1 MGVWRFVRYWLY
13 IGHRW
18 LGIVTCLLFVAWFV
32 SGLVMSYVGYPEL
45 KAGQRLEGLPRI
57 DWGAVRV
64 APDEALS
71 TLSLTHYPREMRI
84 EMLTDEPVYRI
95 TDWDGTRHTV
105 SARDQRRLEVAT
117 PEQAAA
123 VAAYFSGARPRQQ
136 ETIERDQWTVPE
148 RYRLL
153 RPLNKVHM
161 DDRAGTVVY
170 VSARTGEVVLATT
183 RWQRFWNW
191 LGSVPHWIYFTE
203 LRANQPL
210 WRQVNLWVSGP
221 AILIA
226 VSGIWIGILRIR
238 LQRRYPHGTMSPYHG
253 WKLWHHWAGLVGGAF
268 LLTWILSGWL
278 SVNPNQWLSGGSPS
292 REQLLDYSGHSQ
304 SSFDSQWSAIER
316 NALAGAKQ
324 LQFIHFAGQ
333 PLLLVIRGE
342 HYRGLLDAHTGEP
355 TTLSDEAVAVA
366 ARRLMPANSAIEQQR
381 LVEGDSYWYSH
392 HEQRPLP
399 VLRVTF
405 DDPEHS
411 SFYLDPVTGAVL
423 DFVDDGARRYRWWFN
438 ALHRLDF
445 AWLLQ
450 YRALWHA
457 TIWVFCI
464 AGLVSSCSAV
474 VIGWRRLRRKM
485 PHAVAAQVA
494 GQGAKITSHIR
505 KG

>member
-1 MGVWRFVRYWLY
+1 MRMSVWRFVRYWLY

-18 LGIVTCLLFVAWFV
+18 LGIVTCVLFVAWFV
-32 SGLVMSYVGYPEL
+32 SGIVMSYVGYPEFRP
-45 KAGQRLEGLPRI
+45 GQRLEGLRRI

-64 APDEALS
+64 APDEALA
-71 TLSLTHYPREMRI
+71 TLQLAHYPREMHL
-84 EMLTDEPVYRI
+84 EMSMDEPVYRI

-105 SARDQRRLEVAT
+105 SARDQRRLEHTT
-117 PEQAAA
+117 PERAAA
-123 VAAYFSGARPRQQ
+123 IASYFGGAPPRHQ

-148 RYRLL
+148 RYRSL
-153 RPLNKVHM
+153 RPLHKVQIE
-161 DDRAGTVVY
+161 DGAGTVVY

-183 RWQRFWNW
+183 RVQRFWNW

-210 WRQVNLWVSGP
+210 WRQVNLWISGP

-226 VSGIWIGILRIR
+226 ASGIWIGILRLR
-238 LQRRYPHGTMSPYHG
+238 VQRRYAHGTMSPYHG
-253 WKLWHHWAGLVGGAF
+253 WKWWHHWAGIVGGVF

-278 SVNPNQWLSGGSPS
+278 SVNPNQWLSGGGTT

-304 SSFDSQWSAIER
+304 ATFDSQWAAIDR
-316 NALAGAKQ
+316 TRFAGAKQ
-324 LQFIHFAGQ
+324 LQFFHFATR

-342 HYRGLLDAHTGEP
+342 DHRALLDANTGQP
-355 TTLSDEAVAVA
+355 TILSDELIGLA
-366 ARRLMPANSAIEQQR
+366 ARGLMPANSIVEQER
-381 LVEGDSYWYSH
+381 LVKRDSYWYSH
-392 HEQRPLP
+392 HERRSFP

-405 DDPEHS
+405 DDAENS

-450 YRALWHA
+450 YRVLWHA
-457 TIWVFCI
+457 TIWIFCI
-464 AGLVSSCSAV
+464 AGLVTSCSAV
-474 VIGWRRLRRKM
+474 VIGWRRLRRKV
-485 PHAVAAQVA
+485 PHRAALKA
-494 GQGAKITSHIR
+494 LERANN
-505 KG
+505 